1 MADEVLPTTSGIQI
15 ILLNKFPIRVRPLE
29 SCSSKLAGGTIP
41 PSCTKFFPDK
51 RHQRRLLNYSILLRM
66 GWGTIAFML
75 LLAMEVVSLSKESYE
90 TDWERS
96 NRVLKHGIVSLDDV
110 LDTLLDQEGL
120 EVDPIDRL
128 EGDTPLHKAVRFV
141 NELAKTEWEAGGSI
155 VELLLDAGADP
166 RYAVDA
172 YLKNRP
178 LVGCDL
184 RTLGNFRPTCFC
196 TS

>member
-1 MADEVLPTTSGIQI
+1 MRYFLTTSGNQI
-15 ILLNKFPIRVRPLE
+15 FVLSTFEIRVRPLE
-29 SCSSKLAGGTIP
+29 SSSWKLAGGTIP
-41 PSCTKFFPDK
+41 TSCTKFFPDN

-66 GWGTIAFML
+66 GWGTIPFTL
-75 LLAMEVVSLSKESYE
+75 LLAMEVVSLSKESYG

-96 NRVLKHGIVSLDDV
+96 NRVLKYDIVSLDDV
-110 LDTLLDQEGL
+110 LDALLDQEGL
-120 EVDPIDRL
+120 EVDPVDRM

-172 YLKNRP
+172 YLKTVHW
-178 LVGCDL
+178 LDVI
-184 RTLGNFRPTCFC
+184 
-196 TS
+196 